1 MMADESGK
9 MASGDRGTGPAARSA
24 EVSRKT
30 SETEIRVS
38 LNLDGE
44 GRRKVSTGAGFFD
57 HMLEQ
62 IARHG
67 LCDLEVEAAG
77 DLHVD
82 SHHLVEDTGIVIG
95 QALDRALG
103 SREGITR
110 YGSAHVPLDEALAL
124 AAVDLGGRGFLAFN
138 ADLPKEKVGEFDS
151 ELVEEFFRG
160 LANNARV
167 TIHLNLLYGKNTHHM
182 IEALFKAF
190 ARALGQAAS
199 LDPRVSGVPSTKG
212 SI

>member
-1 MMADESGK
+1 MADESGK

-38 LNLDGE
+38 LNLDGD
-44 GRRKVSTGAGFFD
+44 GSRKVSTGAGFFD

-67 LCDLEVEAAG
+67 RCDLEVEAAG

-160 LANNARV
+160 LANNARA

-190 ARALGQAAS
+190 ARALGQAAN